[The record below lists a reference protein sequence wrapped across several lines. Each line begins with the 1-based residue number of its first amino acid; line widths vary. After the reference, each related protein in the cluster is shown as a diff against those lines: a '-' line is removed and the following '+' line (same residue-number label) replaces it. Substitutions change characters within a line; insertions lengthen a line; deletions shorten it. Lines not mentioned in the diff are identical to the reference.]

1 MMDRRSFLAGAAA
14 LLAAPLAAEAQQAAR
29 TVMIGYL
36 GNSSPSLESKE
47 VDAFREGLQQLGYA
61 ERKNLVI
68 KYKWAE
74 GRQERY
80 GVLARELVALHPDV
94 IFTAGTP
101 GTIAAREATRSIPI
115 VAAVM
120 GDPVATG
127 LVDSLAKPGSNVTGL
142 STLNLELEAKRLEL
156 FKQAIPNLSRLAVVL
171 NAGNPFNA
179 VAWKHTQRAAETL
192 SIKVHPVEVHRP
204 EEIARVLSAIKVA
217 RVDGLVVMPDRVLLS
232 YRASILQ
239 FLATNRLPG
248 MFAARA
254 WAQDGGLMAYEA
266 DTADMYRRSAGIVDK
281 IVRGAKPADLP
292 VEQPTKFELVI
303 NLKTA
308 KILGLTIPPSLLQ
321 RADQVIE

>member
-1 MMDRRSFLAGAAA
+1 MNRRAFVTGLGAV
-14 LLAAPLAAEAQQAAR
+14 LAAPHAAEAQQAAR
-29 TVMIGYL
+29 TVTIGYL
-36 GNSSPSLESKE
+36 GNSSPSLESTE

-80 GVLARELVALHPDV
+80 GVLARELVALNPDV

-101 GTIAAREATRSIPI
+101 GTIAARQATRSIPI

-127 LVDSLAKPGSNVTGL
+127 LVESLSKPGGNITGL

-171 NAGNPFNA
+171 NTGNPFNA
-179 VAWKHTQRAAETL
+179 VAWKHTQRAAEML
-192 SIKVHPVEVHRP
+192 SITVHPVEVHRP
-204 EEIARVLSAIKVA
+204 DDIARALSAIKA
-217 RVDGLVVMPDRVLLS
+217 TRVDGLVVMPDRVLLS

-239 FLATNRLPG
+239 FMVANRLPG

-292 VEQPTKFELVI
+292 VEQPTKFVFVI

-308 KILGLTIPPSLLQ
+308 KALALTIPPSVLG
-321 RADQVIE
+321 RADQLVE